1 MPTINKDDM
10 TITVVCQSGDEASA
24 RADLQELLEA
34 NPGYKPVLTVED
46 AAGNEVTHTD
56 LSSRRQSRSEATVA
70 EEEPTEE
77 TAEEEPAEE
86 VVEETATEEEAI
98 EETTDEESI
107 DEESTDEET
116 VEEEG

>member
-56 LSSRRQSRSEATVA
+56 LTSETKRGRGRPRTRTVMV
-70 EEEPTEE
+70 EVEEPI
-77 TAEEEPAEE
+77 PD
-86 VVEETATEEEAI
+86 
-98 EETTDEESI
+98 DELI
-107 DEESTDEET
+107 DEEVAEDEADEDSAG
-116 VEEEG
+116 E